1 VRKERQVAQEPEPG
15 EHSIMSELMPDWRPA
30 RRQVLWTIRIVLV
43 LVVVLSILTLVGWP
57 FDVTLW
63 DWLDLLIIPVVLAI
77 GGFLF
82 TRSENRATRAAAE
95 RRGLDDTLQAYLD
108 GMSQLLTDKDQPL
121 HRAQPGD
128 NLSTVARARTLT
140 VLGRLDRHRKRSV
153 LQFLYESGLIY
164 KEDTVLDKG
173 SRLLEQRH
181 HIVSLDQAD
190 LTEADLS
197 RAFLVGIHLRW
208 INLSKANLRG
218 AFLAEAALA
227 YANVSEADLSGAFVL
242 GTNLKAANLIQ
253 ANLSGAGLV
262 EANLFG
268 TKLSGA
274 DLNAWCELR
283 SPSQQVSK
291 S

>member
-1 VRKERQVAQEPEPG
+1 VREERQVAQEPEPG

-140 VLGRLDRHRKRSV
+140 VLDRCTR
-153 LQFLYESGLIY
+153 
-164 KEDTVLDKG
+164 
-173 SRLLEQRH
+173 
-181 HIVSLDQAD
+181 
-190 LTEADLS
+190 
-197 RAFLVGIHLRW
+197 
-208 INLSKANLRG
+208 
-218 AFLAEAALA
+218 
-227 YANVSEADLSGAFVL
+227 
-242 GTNLKAANLIQ
+242 
-253 ANLSGAGLV
+253 
-262 EANLFG
+262 
-268 TKLSGA
+268 
-274 DLNAWCELR
+274 
-283 SPSQQVSK
+283 
-291 S
+291 